1 MNQLRPMLSRLAAT
15 VLVLLALVGTAHGE
29 PRTAPAKPKSSSQQV
44 HIVTLGDSIT
54 KGARRGV
61 TDKQTF
67 ASLIEVALRDSGQS
81 VRVTNVGIG
90 GERTDQALKRLG
102 RILELRPDVVTI
114 MYGTNDSYVDTGKT
128 DSRISCEQ
136 YRDNLVRLVTELLG
150 RGITP
155 VLMTEPRWADDAKP
169 NGVGEHPN
177 VRLEKYVEAC
187 REVAALWRVP
197 LVDHFA
203 GWSKARKDG
212 VTLRDWTTDGCHP
225 NPAGHIVL
233 ANTMLP
239 VLELPLAH
247 SSRIRQRMTSSRRPI
262 RVVCFGDSVT
272 GVYYHTG
279 SQRAYTAMLELAL
292 ERALPGTRVD
302 ATNAGISGHTTADGL
317 ARIDKDVLAHKP
329 DIVTVMFGL
338 NDMVRVSLAD
348 YRKNLVTIVT
358 RCRAIG
364 AEVVLATPNNVI
376 ETPRR
381 PSRKLVEYCDVV
393 REVSRELKVPLCDS
407 FRGFDAARHHDRA
420 DWRLLMSDQIHPNM
434 DGHRL
439 IATQLARTITGRGV
453 DLSSVH
459 PTQPAISRTLSLLKA
474 GKPIRVLA
482 MPPYDKSIVAVLK
495 TLKPEARVEVTR
507 WETEG
512 LSLQQIEQDAARRVR
527 PMKPDLVLIAVPRTA
542 AADSREDFIHSHSWI
557 MNHSLSFSHRQWDC
571 VVIHPSVAAVA
582 AVAAVA
588 DVAEAR
594 QDALVRRLVRAQ
606 DLHLVDRPKDSRA
619 GPTEILQEWLGLQL
633 KLQSK

>member
-542 AADSREDFIHSHSWI
+542 AADSREDFIHSYSWI

-571 VVIHPSVAAVA
+571 VVIHPS
-582 AVAAVA
+582 VAAVA

>member
-1 MNQLRPMLSRLAAT
+1 MNQRKPMLSRLVAT
-15 VLVLLALVGTAHGE
+15 VLVLLVLAGTAYGE
-29 PRTAPAKPKSSSQQV
+29 LRTAPAKPKSSSQQV

-54 KGARRGV
+54 KGARTGV

-67 ASLIEVALRDSGQS
+67 ASLIEVGLRDSGQP

-102 RILELRPDVVTI
+102 KVLELRPDVVTI
-114 MYGTNDSYVDTGKT
+114 MYGTNDSYVDKGKT
-128 DSRISCEQ
+128 ASRISRDQ
-136 YRDNLVRLVTELLG
+136 YRDNLVRLVTELLW

-203 GWSKARKDG
+203 GWSKAKKDG
-212 VTLRDWTTDGCHP
+212 VTLREWTTDGCHP

-233 ANTMLP
+233 ARTMLP
-239 VLELPLAH
+239 VLELPLGH
-247 SSRIRQRMTSSRRPI
+247 SSRIRQRMTGSKRPI

-279 SQRAYTAMLELAL
+279 SLRAYTAMLELAL

-348 YRKNLVTIVT
+348 YRKNLVTIVN

-376 ETPRR
+376 ETARR
-381 PSRKLVEYCDVV
+381 PSKKLVEYCDVG
-393 REVSRELKVPLCDS
+393 RAVSRELKVPLCDS
-407 FRGFDAARHHDRA
+407 YRGFDAVRHHDRA

-439 IATQLARTITGRGV
+439 IATQFARTITGRGV
-453 DLSSVH
+453 DLNSVH
-459 PTQPAISRTLSLLKA
+459 PIEPAISRTLSLLKS

-482 MPPYDKSIVAVLK
+482 MPPYDQSIVTVLK
-495 TLKPEARVEVTR
+495 TLKPEADVEVTR
-507 WETEG
+507 WEIKG
-512 LSLQQIEQDAARRVR
+512 LSLKQIEQDEAKRVR

-542 AADSREDFIHSHSWI
+542 PADSIEEFIHSYSWI
-557 MNHSLSFSHRQWDC
+557 MNHSLSFSHRKWDC
-571 VVIHPSVAAVA
+571 VVIHP
-582 AVAAVA
+582 AVA

-594 QDALVRRLVRAQ
+594 HDALVRRLVRAQ
-606 DLHLVDRPKDSRA
+606 DLHLVDRPGDSRA
-619 GPTEILQEWLGLQL
+619 GPTKIFQEWLGRQL
-633 KLQSK
+633 KSQSK

>member
-1 MNQLRPMLSRLAAT
+1 MNHRKPMLSQLVAT
-15 VLVLLALVGTAHGE
+15 VLVLFTLAGIACGE
-29 PRTAPAKPKSSSQQV
+29 RQTVPAKPKSSSQQI

-54 KGARRGV
+54 KGARTGV

-67 ASLIEVALRDSGQS
+67 ASLIEVGLRDSGQP

-102 RILELRPDVVTI
+102 KVLELRPDVVTI
-114 MYGTNDSYVDTGKT
+114 MYGTNDSYVDKGKT
-128 DSRISCEQ
+128 ASRISRDQ
-136 YRDNLVRLVTELLG
+136 YRDNLVRLVTELLR

-155 VLMTEPRWADDAKP
+155 VLMTEPRWADDANP

-203 GWSKARKDG
+203 GWSKAKKDG
-212 VTLRDWTTDGCHP
+212 VTLREWTTDGCHP

-233 ANTMLP
+233 ARTMLP
-239 VLELPLAH
+239 VLELPLGH
-247 SSRIRQRMTSSRRPI
+247 SSRIRQRMTGSKRPI

-279 SQRAYTAMLELAL
+279 SLRAYTAMLELAL
-292 ERALPGTRVD
+292 ERALPGTHVD
-302 ATNAGISGHTTADGL
+302 AINAGISGHTTANGL
-317 ARIDKDVLAHKP
+317 ERIDKDVLAHKP

-338 NDMVRVSLAD
+338 NDMTRVSLAD
-348 YRKNLVTIVT
+348 YRKNLVTIVA

-376 ETPRR
+376 ETANR
-381 PSRKLVEYCDVV
+381 PSTKLVKYCDVV
-393 REVSRELKVPLCDS
+393 RAVSRELKVPLCDS
-407 FRGFDAARHHDRA
+407 YRGFDAVRHHDRA

-453 DLSSVH
+453 DLNSEH
-459 PTQPAISRTLSLLKA
+459 PIEPAISRTLSLLKA

-482 MPPYDKSIVAVLK
+482 MPPYDQSIVTVLK
-495 TLKPEARVEVTR
+495 TLKPAARVEVTR
-507 WETEG
+507 WEIEG
-512 LSLQQIEQDAARRVR
+512 RSLRQIEQDAAKRVR
-527 PMKPDLVLIAVPRTA
+527 TMKPDLVLIAVPRTA
-542 AADSREDFIHSHSWI
+542 RAASHEEFLHSYSWI
-557 MNHSLSFSHRQWDC
+557 MNYSLSFSYQQWDC
-571 VVIHPSVAAVA
+571 VVIHPTVAIAKV
-582 AVAAVA
+582 
-588 DVAEAR
+588 DVANAR
-594 QDALVRRLVRAQ
+594 HDALVRRLVRAQ
-606 DLHLVDRPKDSRA
+606 DLHLVDRPRGSRT
-619 GPTEILQEWLGLQL
+619 GPTEIFQEWLGRQL
-633 KLQSK
+633 KSQSK

>member
-1 MNQLRPMLSRLAAT
+1 MNQPKPMLSRLLAT
-15 VLVLLALVGTAHGE
+15 VLVLLALAGTAYGE
-29 PRTAPAKPKSSSQQV
+29 LRTAPAKPKSSSQQA

-54 KGARRGV
+54 KGARTGV

-67 ASLIEVALRDSGQS
+67 ASLIEVGLRDSGQP

-102 RILELRPDVVTI
+102 RVLELRPDVVTI
-114 MYGTNDSYVDTGKT
+114 MYGTNDSYVDKGKT
-128 DSRISCEQ
+128 ASRISRDQ
-136 YRDNLVRLVTELLG
+136 YRDNLVRLVSELLW

-203 GWSKARKDG
+203 GWSKAKKDG
-212 VTLRDWTTDGCHP
+212 VTLREWTTDGCHP

-233 ANTMLP
+233 ARTMLP
-239 VLELPLAH
+239 VLELPLGH
-247 SSRIRQRMTSSRRPI
+247 SSRIRQRMTGSKRPI

-292 ERALPGTRVD
+292 EAALPGTHVD

-317 ARIDKDVLAHKP
+317 ARIEKDVLAHKP

-348 YRKNLVTIVT
+348 YRKNLVTIVA

-376 ETPRR
+376 ETANR
-381 PSRKLVEYCDVV
+381 PSTKLVKYCDVV
-393 REVSRELKVPLCDS
+393 RAVSRELKVPLCDS
-407 FRGFDAARHHDRA
+407 YRGFDAVRHHDRA

-453 DLSSVH
+453 DLNSVH

-482 MPPYDKSIVAVLK
+482 MPPYDQSIVTVLK
-495 TLKPEARVEVTR
+495 TLKPKARVEVTR
-507 WETEG
+507 WEIEG
-512 LSLQQIEQDAARRVR
+512 RSLKQIEQDAAKRVR
-527 PMKPDLVLIAVPRTA
+527 TMKPDLVLIAVPRTA
-542 AADSREDFIHSHSWI
+542 RAASHEDFIHSYSWI
-557 MNHSLSFSHRQWDC
+557 MNYSLSFSYQQWDC
-571 VVIHPSVAAVA
+571 VVIHPTVAIAKV
-582 AVAAVA
+582 
-588 DVAEAR
+588 DVANAR
-594 QDALVRRLVRAQ
+594 HDALVRRLVRAQ
-606 DLHLVDRPKDSRA
+606 DLHLVDRPRGSRA
-619 GPTEILQEWLGLQL
+619 GPTEIFQEWLGRQL
-633 KLQSK
+633 KSQSK